1 MPPGCRQG
9 AAQGCRKGAA
19 RMLQRC
25 CAARG
30 LQGCCKG
37 ATRPQGTVAPQKR
50 RKGVP
55 QAQVP
60 CIKKRAEAERG
71 AAIACVA
78 ALVNFRSQGLVIMRL
93 QGELGPSSG
102 FDWPVQRSS
111 VDNVPPCTRRVLQVC
126 TAAALQCTA
135 TDYRGGK
142 SKGRASIANL
152 PRYDDCRAL
161 SLLVELSCFCIRL
174 LYISLNPN
182 PNLNQ

>member
-1 MPPGCRQG
+1 MAVRGGLGLSRGRGEGCGCRQGAARVPHKG

-25 CAARG
+25 AVPQG
-30 LQGCCKG
+30 LQGCCARVPHK
-37 ATRPQGTVAPQKR
+37 AAQGTVAPQKR

-135 TDYRGGK
+135 TDYRGG
-142 SKGRASIANL
+142 
-152 PRYDDCRAL
+152 
-161 SLLVELSCFCIRL
+161 
-174 LYISLNPN
+174 
-182 PNLNQ
+182 